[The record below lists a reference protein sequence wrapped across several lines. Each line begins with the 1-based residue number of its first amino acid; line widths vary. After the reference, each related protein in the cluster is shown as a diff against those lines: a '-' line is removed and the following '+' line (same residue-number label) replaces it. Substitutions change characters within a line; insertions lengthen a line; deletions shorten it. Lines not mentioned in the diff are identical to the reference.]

1 VSPALLQS
9 RQGWPRRR
17 ENRPSADRALPSPIS
32 KPGTEPGKGSVD
44 ATCGISLGR
53 ATVLLILS
61 RAVTYGLALVNS
73 IVLARA
79 LGVDRLGAYAYAM
92 GLAGLFAL
100 LPNFGINTVVT
111 RAFARQPET
120 GPGVLASALHAQAL
134 LAGVVCLAI
143 PAFAAMLPGQ
153 PIPLSYV
160 GLAALQLALGTLSW
174 PYLAVLGGYAR
185 YDRVAVVE
193 LAAGVIGTAFL
204 LGAAVLF
211 GGVAAVLVAH
221 VLGAG
226 IAVLVSRKAVQ
237 PFRGKSEG
245 SPAIGIG
252 ALLRQAAPF
261 GAVAAVQSLYTRLDI
276 LLLGQMA
283 TTVALGLYSVA
294 YKPTNMLVYFGST
307 VAVALFPLLAQPPR
321 PGTMIP
327 FQRAMRGL
335 GATGPAMALTLSGL
349 AGPLLQSLYGSEYV
363 LAAPIFVV
371 LAWSAAVN
379 WLYAP
384 LGIALQARGRERGWL
399 TCLMCALLLNAA
411 GNFWAIPRWG
421 AIGAAAATLASEMV
435 LLLLGTVL
443 VGRDFGRLPPLK
455 PVVVGLSAAVAGGV
469 ALWLLHEGSAWLA
482 TVVALI
488 VYGGILVVFRV
499 VNVEDA
505 ALLISWVREVV
516 PKWSH
521 G

>member
-1 VSPALLQS
+1 MYWESSSNAV
-9 RQGWPRRR
+9 
-17 ENRPSADRALPSPIS
+17 N
-32 KPGTEPGKGSVD
+32 
-44 ATCGISLGR
+44 GISLGR
-53 ATVLLILS
+53 ATVLLIFS
-61 RAVTYGLALVNS
+61 RAGTYGLALVNS

-111 RAFARQPET
+111 RTFAQQPET
-120 GPGVLASALHAQAL
+120 GQGVLASALRAQTL

-143 PAFAAMLPGQ
+143 PVFAAMLPGQ
-153 PIPLSYV
+153 PIPLRYV
-160 GLAALQLALGTLSW
+160 VLAALQLALGTLSW
-174 PYLAVLGGYAR
+174 PYLAVLAGYAR
-185 YDRVAVVE
+185 YDRAALVE
-193 LAAGVIGTAFL
+193 LAAGVIGTSFL
-204 LGAAVLF
+204 LGAAVLY
-211 GGVAAVLVAH
+211 GDVVAVLVAH

-226 IAVLVSRKAVQ
+226 IAVLVARKAAQ

-252 ALLRQAAPF
+252 TLLRQAAPF
-261 GAVAAVQSLYTRLDI
+261 GAVAAAQSLYTRLDI

-283 TTVALGLYSVA
+283 TTAALGLYSVA

-307 VAVALFPLLAQPPR
+307 VAVALFPLLAQPLR
-321 PGTMIP
+321 PGTMVP

-335 GATGPAMALTLSGL
+335 GAVGPAMALTLSGL
-349 AGPLLQSLYGSEYV
+349 AGPLLQFLYGSEYV
-363 LAAPIFVV
+363 AAAPMFVV

-399 TCLMCALLLNAA
+399 ASLMCALLLNAA
-411 GNFWAIPRWG
+411 GNFWAIPRGG
-421 AIGAAAATLASEMV
+421 ALGAAAATLASEVALLMLAAV
-435 LLLLGTVL
+435 LATRTLGL
-443 VGRDFGRLPPLK
+443 LPPLR
-455 PVVVGLSAAVAGGV
+455 PVVVGLSATVTAGV
-469 ALWLLHEGSAWLA
+469 AMWLLQDGGPWLA
-482 TVVALI
+482 TLAALL
-488 VYGGILVVFRV
+488 VYGAILVVFRV
-499 VNVEDA
+499 VNA
-505 ALLISWVREVV
+505 ADCAMLISWVREVV

>member
-1 VSPALLQS
+1 MYWESSSNAV
-9 RQGWPRRR
+9 
-17 ENRPSADRALPSPIS
+17 N
-32 KPGTEPGKGSVD
+32 
-44 ATCGISLGR
+44 GISLGR
-53 ATVLLILS
+53 ATVLLIFS
-61 RAVTYGLALVNS
+61 RAGTYGLALVNS

-111 RAFARQPET
+111 RTFAQQPET
-120 GPGVLASALHAQAL
+120 GPGVLTSALRAQTL

-143 PAFAAMLPGQ
+143 PAFAALLPGQ
-153 PIPLSYV
+153 PIPLRYV
-160 GLAALQLALGTLSW
+160 VLAALQLALGTLSW

-185 YDRVAVVE
+185 YDRVALVE
-193 LAAGVIGTAFL
+193 LAAGVIGTTFL
-204 LGAAVLF
+204 LGAAVLY
-211 GGVAAVLVAH
+211 GDVVAVLVAH

-226 IAVLVSRKAVQ
+226 IAVLVARKAAQ

-252 ALLRQAAPF
+252 TLLRQAAPF
-261 GAVAAVQSLYTRLDI
+261 GAVAAAQSLYTRLDI

-283 TTVALGLYSVA
+283 TTAALGLYSVA

-335 GATGPAMALTLSGL
+335 GAAGPAMALTLSGL

-363 LAAPIFVV
+363 SAAPIFVV

-399 TCLMCALLLNAA
+399 ASLMCALLLNAA
-411 GNFWAIPRWG
+411 SNLWAIPRWG
-421 AIGAAAATLASEMV
+421 ALGAAAATLASEIV

-443 VGRDFGRLPPLK
+443 ACRELDKLPPLK
-455 PVVVGLSAAVAGGV
+455 PVVVGLSATVTGGV
-469 ALWLLHEGSAWLA
+469 AMWLLQDGGPWLA
-482 TVVALI
+482 TLAALL
-488 VYGGILVVFRV
+488 VYGAILVVFRV
-499 VNVEDA
+499 VNA
-505 ALLISWVREVV
+505 ADGAMLISWVREVV

>member
-1 VSPALLQS
+1 M
-9 RQGWPRRR
+9 
-17 ENRPSADRALPSPIS
+17 PSPIS

-335 GATGPAMALTLSGL
+335 GATGPAMALTFSGL

>member
-1 VSPALLQS
+1 
-9 RQGWPRRR
+9 
-17 ENRPSADRALPSPIS
+17 LPTPIS
-32 KPGTEPGKGSVD
+32 KPGCKYGEDGVN
-44 ATCGISLGR
+44 ATGGISLGR
-53 ATVLLILS
+53 ATVLLTLS
-61 RAVTYGLALVNS
+61 RAVSYGLALVNS

-92 GLAGLFAL
+92 GLAGMFAL
-100 LPNFGINTVVT
+100 LPNFGINTIVT
-111 RAFARQPET
+111 RAFALHPET
-120 GPGVLASALHAQAL
+120 GPGVLASALRAQAL
-134 LAGVVCLAI
+134 LAGAVCIAI

-160 GLAALQLALGTLSW
+160 TLAALQLALGTLSW

-185 YDRVAVVE
+185 YDRVALVE
-193 LAAGVIGTAFL
+193 LAAAIIGTTFL
-204 LGAAVLF
+204 LGAAVLY
-211 GGVAAVLVAH
+211 GGVVAVLVAH

-226 IAVLVSRKAVQ
+226 IAVLVARKAAH

-321 PGTMIP
+321 PGTMVP

-335 GATGPAMALTLSGL
+335 GVAGPAMALILSGL

-363 LAAPIFVV
+363 AAAPIFVV

-384 LGIALQARGRERGWL
+384 LGIALQARGQERWWL
-399 TCLMCALLLNAA
+399 ACLMCALLLNAA
-411 GNFWAIPRWG
+411 GNFLAIPRWG
-421 AIGAAAATLASEMV
+421 ALGAAAATLASEVV
-435 LLLLGTVL
+435 LLVLGAVLAGKTLGMLPPLRPVL
-443 VGRDFGRLPPLK
+443 VGLNA
-455 PVVVGLSAAVAGGV
+455 SIMGGG
-469 ALWLLHEGSAWLA
+469 ALWLLYGGGVWLA
-482 TVVALI
+482 TFAALI
-488 VYGGILVVFRV
+488 IYGSILVVFRV
-499 VNVEDA
+499 VYVEDA
-505 ALLISWVREVV
+505 AMLISWVREVV

>member
-1 VSPALLQS
+1 
-9 RQGWPRRR
+9 
-17 ENRPSADRALPSPIS
+17 LPSPIS

>member
-1 VSPALLQS
+1 L
-9 RQGWPRRR
+9 
-17 ENRPSADRALPSPIS
+17 
-32 KPGTEPGKGSVD
+32 T
-44 ATCGISLGR
+44 
-53 ATVLLILS
+53 LS
-61 RAVTYGLALVNS
+61 RAVVYGLALVNS
-73 IVLARA
+73 VVLARA

-111 RAFARQPET
+111 RTFAQQPET
-120 GPGVLASALHAQAL
+120 GPGVLASALRAQIL

-143 PAFAAMLPGQ
+143 PAFAATLPGQ

-160 GLAALQLALGTLSW
+160 ALAALQLALGTLSW

-185 YDRVAVVE
+185 YDRVALVE
-193 LAAGVIGTAFL
+193 LAAGVIGTTFL
-204 LGAAVLF
+204 LGAVMLH

-226 IAVLVSRKAVQ
+226 IAVLVSRKAAR

-252 ALLRQAAPF
+252 TLLRQAAPF

-283 TTVALGLYSVA
+283 TTAALGLYSVA

-321 PGTMIP
+321 PGTMVP

-335 GATGPAMALTLSGL
+335 GVTGPAMALTLSGL
-349 AGPLLQSLYGSEYV
+349 AGPLLQLLYGSEYV
-363 LAAPIFVV
+363 SAAPIFVV

-384 LGIALQARGRERGWL
+384 LGTALQAQGQERWWL
-399 TCLMCALLLNAA
+399 ASLLCGLLLNAA

-421 AIGAAAATLASEMV
+421 PLGAAGATLASELF
-435 LLLLGTVL
+435 LLVAGAVL
-443 VGRDFGRLPPLK
+443 VGYKLSMVAPAKPIIFGC
-455 PVVVGLSAAVAGGV
+455 VAAASGGGV
-469 ALWLLHEGSAWLA
+469 LWASHSHGAFVGTAL
-482 TVVALI
+482 ALM
-488 VYGGILVVFRV
+488 VYGGILILFRMV
-499 VNVEDA
+499 TAEDA
-505 ALLISWVREVV
+505 TMMLRWIRPVISE
-516 PKWSH
+516 
-521 G
+521 